1 MARNIFKL
9 YFWFDNDIKSYYAEE
24 IEVDPLVVYMPNFN
38 ENLLDYAAKVNMIN
52 LGETDKKLYKLDLLV
67 KNNSMYQCD
76 NIVEDEIDEWQKDLS
91 IDYKDTADIAIV
103 NDLNIVDYV
112 NVVDNINRYEG
123 ESLTATLK
131 QVIYE
136 DVEQN
141 SMILNYI
148 TEMNRK
154 LDEVLSIVR
163 APIVIDGSFKVRSI
177 SISSDWFIFFSEQEI
192 VDNSVILVHLSI
204 YNDGDKLVFA
214 SLCRVRII
222 KGSSDKGYIYMANYK
237 DISESIKDRVIKFI
251 FSKDRENLKQLK

>member
-1 MARNIFKL
+1 MARNIFKI

-24 IEVDPLVVYMPNFN
+24 VSTDPLVIYMPNFN
-38 ENLLDYAAKVNMIN
+38 ENLLDYTAKVNMIN
-52 LGETDKKLYKLDLLV
+52 LGDADKKLYKLDLLV
-67 KNNSMYQCD
+67 NSNSMYQCD
-76 NIVEDEIDEWQKDLS
+76 NIVEENIDEWQKDLS
-91 IDYKDTADIAIV
+91 IDYKDTADIATV
-103 NDLNIVDYV
+103 NELNIVDYV

-136 DVEQN
+136 DVEQS

-148 TEMNRK
+148 TEVNRK
-154 LDEVLSIVR
+154 LDEVLSIIR
-163 APIVIDGSFKVRSI
+163 PPLVIDGSFKVRSI
-177 SISSDWFIFFSEQEI
+177 SISSEWFIFHSDKEI
-192 VDNSVILVHLSI
+192 IDNAIILIYISI

-214 SLCRVRII
+214 SLCKVNII
-222 KGSSDKGYIYMANYK
+222 KGSRDKGYIYMANYK

>member
-1 MARNIFKL
+1 MARNIFKI

-24 IEVDPLVVYMPNFN
+24 VETDPLVVYMPNFN
-38 ENLLDYAAKVNMIN
+38 ENLLDYTFKVNMTN
-52 LGETDKKLYKLDLLV
+52 LGDKDKKLYKLDLLV
-67 KNNSMYQCD
+67 NSGSMYQCD
-76 NIVEDEIDEWQKDLS
+76 NIVEEEIDEWQKDLS
-91 IDYKDTADIAIV
+91 IDYKDTVDIAIV
-103 NDLNIVDYV
+103 NELNIVDYV

-136 DVEQN
+136 DVEQS

-148 TEMNRK
+148 TEVNRK
-154 LDEVLSIVR
+154 LDEVLSIIR

-177 SISSDWFIFFSEQEI
+177 SISSEWFIFFSEQEI
-192 VDNSVILVHLSI
+192 IDNSIILIYVSI

-214 SLCRVRII
+214 SLCRVKVIR
-222 KGSSDKGYIYMANYK
+222 GSNDKGYIYMASYK
-237 DISESIKDRVIKFI
+237 DITESIKDRVIKFI

>member
-24 IEVDPLVVYMPNFN
+24 VTTDPLVVYIPNFN
-38 ENLLDYAAKVNMIN
+38 KNLLDYTSKVNMTN
-52 LGETDKKLYKLDLLV
+52 LGDADKKLYKLDLLV
-67 KNNSMYQCD
+67 NSNSMYQCD
-76 NIVEDEIDEWQKDLS
+76 NIVKEEIDEWQKDLS
-91 IDYKDTADIAIV
+91 IDFKDMADIAIV
-103 NDLNIVDYV
+103 NELNIVDYV

-154 LDEVLSIVR
+154 LDEVLSIIR
-163 APIVIDGSFKVRSI
+163 APTVIEGSFKVRSI
-177 SISSDWFIFFSEQEI
+177 SISSEWFTFFSEQEI
-192 VDNSVILVHLSI
+192 VEDSVILIHLSI

-214 SLCRVRII
+214 SLCRVKII
-222 KGSSDKGYIYMANYK
+222 KGSTDKGYIYMASYK

>member
-1 MARNIFKL
+1 MARNIYKL

-24 IEVDPLVVYMPNFN
+24 VSSDPLVIYMPNFN
-38 ENLLDYAAKVNMIN
+38 ENLLDYTSKVNMTN
-52 LGETDKKLYKLDLLV
+52 LGDTLKKIYKLDLLI
-67 KNNSMYQCD
+67 NSNSMYQCD
-76 NIVEDEIDEWQKDLS
+76 NMVEDDVDAWQKDLS

-103 NDLNIVDYV
+103 NDLNVVNYV
-112 NVVDNINRYEG
+112 NVVDSINRYEG

-136 DVEQN
+136 DIEQN

-154 LDEVLSIVR
+154 LDEVLSIIR
-163 APIVIDGSFKVRSI
+163 APTVIEGSFKVRSI
-177 SISSDWFIFFSEQEI
+177 SISSEWFIFFSEQEI
-192 VDNSVILVHLSI
+192 MDGSVILMHMSI

-214 SLCRVRII
+214 SLCRVNII
-222 KGSSDKGYIYMANYK
+222 KGSSDKGYIYIANYK